1 MPRPSPA
8 HSPKSK
14 AERSPK
20 GGARATPHWTV
31 TTADAGLRLD
41 RFLATTDRLGSRS
54 RVTNAIERG
63 KVFINDV
70 EARIEQAA
78 QQLAEGDRV
87 SVWMDRPGSSTR
99 RPGSYR
105 SGDLHILYE
114 DDSLIV
120 LNKPAGMLS
129 VPLERRPGARS
140 AYDLIESHLRSSG
153 KRKPLVVH
161 RIDLDTSGLVI
172 FAKTGRAQAILKEQF
187 RRREPERVYW
197 AVVSGHP
204 EPREGTWRDRL
215 LWDRKALIQK
225 EARDRDARAVEAI
238 ARYRTLESFAS
249 ASLVE
254 VSLTTG
260 KRNQIRIQAQLR
272 GHPLVGERRYVSDGD
287 TRSIAFNRQAL
298 HSYRLAFQHPDNGRD
313 VRFEAPLPSDFAGL
327 LARLRRRSG

>member
-1 MPRPSPA
+1 MPRPA
-8 HSPKSK
+8 RAQSPK
-14 AERSPK
+14 PK
-20 GGARATPHWTV
+20 GESLKTGTLATPHWTV

-78 QQLAEGDRV
+78 QRLAEGDRV
-87 SVWMDRPGSSTR
+87 SVWMDRPGSSAR
-99 RPGSYR
+99 RPGPYR

-114 DDSLIV
+114 DHSLIV
-120 LNKPAGMLS
+120 LNKPAEMLS

-140 AYDLIESHLRSSG
+140 AYGLIEDHLRSG
-153 KRKPLVVH
+153 RRLPLVVH

-172 FAKTGRAQAILKEQF
+172 FAKTGRAQAVLKEQF

-197 AVVSGHP
+197 AVVHGHP
-204 EPREGTWRDRL
+204 HPAHGTWRDRL
-215 LWDRKALIQK
+215 IWDRKVLIQK

-272 GHPLVGERRYVSDGD
+272 GHPLVGERRYVSESD
-287 TRSIAFNRQAL
+287 TGSIAFNRQAL
-298 HSYRLAFQHPDNGRD
+298 HSYRLAFQHPDDGRE
-313 VRFEAPLPSDFAGL
+313 VRFEAPLPSDFADL
-327 LARLRRRSG
+327 LTRLRRRSG